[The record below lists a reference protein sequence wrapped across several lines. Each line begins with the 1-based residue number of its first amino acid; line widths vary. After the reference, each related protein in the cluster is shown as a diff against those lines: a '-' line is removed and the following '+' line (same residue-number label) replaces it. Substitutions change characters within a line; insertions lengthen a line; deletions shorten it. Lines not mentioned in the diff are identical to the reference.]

1 MIKGK
6 YTEVNMGQ
14 MFIDAISNV
23 RLVQGT
29 IRLDT
34 MKILATND
42 DGTYSF
48 EKNGELIMTG
58 SCFNQVVKV
67 LKGVETELRERADTD
82 NKK

>member
-1 MIKGK
+1 M
-6 YTEVNMGQ
+6 EVNMGQ
-14 MFIDAISNV
+14 LFIDAISNV

-34 MKILATND
+34 MKILTTND

-67 LKGVETELRERADTD
+67 LKGVETELRERADAD
-82 NKK
+82 SEK

>member
-1 MIKGK
+1 M
-6 YTEVNMGQ
+6 EVNMSQ

-48 EKNGELIMTG
+48 EKSGELIMTG

-67 LKGVETELRERADTD
+67 LKGVETELRDRAETD
-82 NKK
+82 NEQ